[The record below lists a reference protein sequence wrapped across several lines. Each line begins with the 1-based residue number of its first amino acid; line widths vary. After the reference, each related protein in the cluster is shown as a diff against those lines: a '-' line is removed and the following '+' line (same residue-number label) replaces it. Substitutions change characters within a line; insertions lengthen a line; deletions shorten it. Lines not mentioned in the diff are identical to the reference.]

1 MSSLGSG
8 DFHLKEI
15 HLQTE
20 CIYGLRLF
28 TNDRSCCW
36 YVTYFVQ
43 VSKLDLISY
52 YQDPWH
58 LIICFLNKDLW
69 FLYLK
74 SLDFAYNYSNHTTI
88 DANTELDLF
97 SLTQLLFIALCS
109 YNSTYIL
116 LWNVSSHMES
126 GIPWNDSQ
134 CKQCGNLL

>member
-1 MSSLGSG
+1 MSPLGSG
-8 DFHLKEI
+8 DCHLKEI

-36 YVTYFVQ
+36 YIMYIVQ
-43 VSKLDLISY
+43 TSKLDLISY

-58 LIICFLNKDLW
+58 LIIRFLKKDLW

-74 SLDFAYNYSNHTTI
+74 FLDFAYNYSNHTTI
-88 DANTELDLF
+88 DAITELDLF

-109 YNSTYIL
+109 YNSTYIF

-126 GIPWNDSQ
+126 WIPWNDSKY
-134 CKQCGNLL
+134 KQHGNLL